1 MPKTSSTKDQENQP
15 KKSKPDPTLVM
26 AIITLIGT
34 MMTAIFASPVLIA
47 WIQKTPD
54 AKTSSPQPTFEPSV
68 TPTVEKPTNKQSPPS
83 PSVTV
88 TSTPVTTTS
97 NPTVC
102 ITSLDNPQVPILVEA
117 NSLSFSGNH
126 LLPLASGQSIPL
138 SKMSKLQITDVITS
152 PPPVISVTSIKVVV
166 TLLDGTIISDVV
178 DGNGHLKGKTKV
190 GGFGKSLDK
199 IKTVEFK
206 EQTTC

>member
-1 MPKTSSTKDQENQP
+1 MSKTSSTEDQENQP
-15 KKSKPDPTLVM
+15 KKSKPDPALVV

-34 MMTAIFASPVLIA
+34 GITAIFASPVLIA

-54 AKTSSPQPTFEPSV
+54 AKTASPQPTSEPSI
-68 TPTVEKPTNKQSPPS
+68 TPAIEKPTNKQSPPS

-88 TSTPVTTTS
+88 MGTPVPTAS

-102 ITSLDNPQVPILVEA
+102 ITSLDNPQVPIAVEA
-117 NSLSFSGNH
+117 SSLSFRGNY
-126 LLPLASGQSIPL
+126 LLPLVSGQSIPL
-138 SKMSKLQITDVITS
+138 PKMRKLQITDVITS

-166 TLLDGTIISDVV
+166 TLLDGTMISDVV
-178 DGNGHLKGKTKV
+178 DGNGYLNGKTRF
-190 GGFGKSLDK
+190 GGFGKGLDK